1 MEFIKSYLKNR
12 KQRVL
17 VNNTKSSWLEITA
30 GAPQGSVFGPLLFLI
45 YINDICNSIESDL
58 FLFAD
63 DCSLFQKVNSN
74 RRKAAKILNRDL
86 AKISKW
92 CKNWLLALSPSKSAT
107 THFSRK
113 NKILPYVP
121 VLVNNTVIKQA
132 DSHKHLGIVL
142 NKTLSWSDHINEITT
157 KAMKRVYLPRL
168 FKYKM
173 SRSALHRCYLS
184 FIHPLLEYGDVIF
197 DNCSQSD
204 KNTLENIQYNALRL
218 ITGCKKGTSRQ
229 LLLEEAGLCSCK
241 PGERFIK
248 F

>member
-1 MEFIKSYLKNR
+1 MELIKSYLKNR

-17 VNNTKSSWLEITA
+17 VNNTESSWLEITA
-30 GAPQGSVFGPLLFLI
+30 GVPQGSVFGPLLFSI

-86 AKISKW
+86 AKNSKW

-113 NKILPYVP
+113 NEILPYVP
-121 VLVNNTVIKQA
+121 VLVNNTVIKQV
-132 DSHKHLGIVL
+132 DSHKHHIVL

-157 KAMKRVYLPRL
+157 KAMKRVYLLRL

-173 SRSALHRCYLS
+173 SRSALYRCYLS

-229 LLLEEAGLCSCK
+229 LLLEEAGLCTLQTRRTFHK
-241 PGERFIK
+241 IL
-248 F
+248 